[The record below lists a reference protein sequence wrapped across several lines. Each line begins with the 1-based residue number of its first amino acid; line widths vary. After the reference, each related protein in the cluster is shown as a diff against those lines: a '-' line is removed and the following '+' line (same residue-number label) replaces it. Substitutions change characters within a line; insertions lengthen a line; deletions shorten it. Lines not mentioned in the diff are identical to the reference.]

1 MNIFI
6 IQGQLPDVPVLK
18 IYQGIVPFLVAPFVL
33 LAILIAMPSVA
44 LWLPNY
50 LFK

>member
-6 IQGQLPDVPVLK
+6 IQAQVPDVPVLK
-18 IYQGIVPFLVAPFVL
+18 IYQGIVPFLAAPFVL
-33 LAILIAMPSVA
+33 LVLLVAFPQIA